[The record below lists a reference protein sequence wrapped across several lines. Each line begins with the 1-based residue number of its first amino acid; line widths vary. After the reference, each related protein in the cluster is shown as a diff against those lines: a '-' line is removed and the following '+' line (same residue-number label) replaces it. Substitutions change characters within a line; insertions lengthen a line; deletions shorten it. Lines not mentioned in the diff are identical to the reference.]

1 MCAPCAARTPAQL
14 ASYSGLRDRQMLK
27 SAMWS
32 HILFYS
38 SPFISDEL
46 RSKWIEY
53 MKVSQHCGRLREMKA
68 LNFQLSALVIRNNR
82 TREDW

>member
-1 MCAPCAARTPAQL
+1 MPRPQPRTSAQL
-14 ASYSGLRDRQMLK
+14 ASYSGLQDHQTMN
-27 SAMWS
+27 SSMWS

-53 MKVSQHCGRLREMKA
+53 MKVSQHGGRVREMRA
-68 LNFQLSALVIRNNR
+68 LNFQLSALVNGNNR
-82 TREDW
+82 IREDW

>member
-1 MCAPCAARTPAQL
+1 MLRLQPRTPAQL
-14 ASYSGLRDRQMLK
+14 ASCSDLQDRQTMN

-46 RSKWIEY
+46 GSKWIEY
-53 MKVSQHCGRLREMKA
+53 RKVSQHRGRVREMRA
-68 LNFQLSALVIRNNR
+68 LNFQLSALVNGNNR
-82 TREDW
+82 TKEDW